1 MKVLFFTAG
10 SIPTQGELDA
20 IAALQDS
27 VVSLEVG
34 VRSGVTPDGG
44 SLETAAMLPV
54 LSPLLTTPCL
64 PGLEC
69 LLCLRAMQ

>member
-27 VVSLEVG
+27 VVSL
-34 VRSGVTPDGG
+34 
-44 SLETAAMLPV
+44 A
-54 LSPLLTTPCL
+54 
-64 PGLEC
+64 PGLAFEA
-69 LLCLRAMQ
+69 LGN